1 MKHLKRSL
9 ALLLALVLTLS
20 LISGCSKKEP
30 GGDPTPGSQTAEPE
44 DPQKELEKKLKGL
57 EKVKLDHV
65 YSVEYLKTSIEGD
78 TYIEDLKEANGA
90 IYLTASFNRQIPSQ
104 QYPGETEYVWGT
116 ELYSMSA
123 DGALTKLLTFTN
135 ESEYDEENSRSVES
149 YVNSINISPDGTI
162 WYMKEQY
169 MNDWSDPENYVWE
182 QYSSLIHA
190 DMEGKELLS
199 IPMADLKD
207 PASQDDYLYISRLVF
222 AGNGN
227 ILAETGDGFIGLDP
241 NGKVLFRSGADLQNA
256 YVQSICITG
265 SGRIIANVYKYNPND
280 YSGKLCLMELD
291 PNTGKLTELADL
303 GAEMYSMGNLYG
315 GPGDTLIIGKT
326 TGIDSYD
333 LGTNTRTEL
342 LNWLNSDVNANY
354 VQTVVPLSDGRFL
367 ISERNWRSD
376 DSMKLAYMNPVGDS
390 VEKYLIHFAALYLD
404 DNLTNSIISYNKQN
418 ELFRIVFDDYSVYST
433 EDDYQAGLKQLNQDI
448 ISGKIPD
455 IFSMDG
461 LPYDVYAS
469 KGLLLDLKSR
479 LEKDP
484 DIRMEDYLENVFKAV
499 ERDGKIYS
507 IIPAFTL
514 ETLSAKES
522 LVGSEPGWTMEDLQK
537 LIKANPQAAVFSD
550 TTRETALRI
559 LLEENM
565 DAFIDPET
573 GACSFNSTE
582 FVQLLE
588 LVKTF
593 PETIDWEKLY
603 NDDPMYWEKQQ
614 SQYREGRTLLMDSYL
629 SSYTAIRDLYYQFD
643 SDCTFIGFPGA
654 KGSGAVI
661 QPNMEIAISGRTK
674 LDDQCW
680 DFLRYVLSEE
690 YQSDLGDWC
699 FPVRLDALK
708 ALETKAMTE
717 EGSGYVIYDGV
728 RGGGMVVYETGETE
742 TRDPADEAGENGEGT
757 EDDGEVSAGVLVP
770 EESAS
775 PGDLETEEPFEPAEP
790 DPGYDDWWSKPI
802 TQEMADKVTDAVTGA
817 VQVYRQQTEVMAIIQ
832 EEAGAFFAGQKTAQA
847 VADTIQSRV
856 YLYVMES
863 R

>member
-30 GGDPTPGSQTAEPE
+30 GETPAPGSQTAEPE

-78 TYIEDLKEANGA
+78 TSIQNVMEVNGE
-90 IYLTASFNRQIPSQ
+90 IYLTVSFNRQIPSEQ
-104 QYPGETEYVWGT
+104 NPEETEYIWGT
-116 ELYSMSA
+116 ELYRMAA

-149 YVNSINISPDGTI
+149 YVNRISIAPDGTI

-169 MNDWSDPENYVWE
+169 LNDWSDPENYVWE
-182 QYSSLIHA
+182 QNSSLIHA
-190 DMEGKELLS
+190 DLSGKELLS
-199 IPMADLKD
+199 IPLKDLKD
-207 PASQDDYLYISRLVF
+207 PASEEEYFYINQLIF

-227 ILAETGDGFIGLDP
+227 ILAETEEGFMGLDP
-241 NGKVLFRSGADLQNA
+241 NGKVLFRSGTDMQNA
-256 YVQSICITG
+256 YIQSICVTG
-265 SGRIIANVYKYNPND
+265 SGRIIANVYKYNPTD
-280 YSGKLCLMELD
+280 YSGKIYLMELD
-291 PNTGKLTELADL
+291 PNNGKLTDLADL
-303 GAEMYSMGNLYG
+303 GAEMNSMGNLYG

-333 LGTNTRTEL
+333 LTNNTRTEL

-354 VQTVVPLSDGRFL
+354 VQTVMPLSDGRFL
-367 ISERNWRSD
+367 ISERNWRSS

-418 ELFRIVFDDYSVYST
+418 DLFRIVFDDYSVYST

-469 KGLLLDLKSR
+469 KGLLLDLKSK

-507 IIPAFTL
+507 LIPAFTIQ
-514 ETLSAKES
+514 TLAAKES
-522 LVGSEPGWTMEDLQK
+522 LVGKNTGWTMEDLQK
-537 LIKANPQAAVFSD
+537 LIKANPQAAVLSE
-550 TTRETALRI
+550 TTQEAAFMT

-573 GACSFNSTE
+573 GACTFNSPE
-582 FVQLLE
+582 FIQLLE

-593 PETIDWEKLY
+593 PENIDWEKLA
-603 NDDPMYWEKQQ
+603 NDDPTYWERQEG
-614 SQYREGRTLLMDSYL
+614 QYREGRTLLMTAYL
-629 SSYTAIRDLYYQFD
+629 SSYTSIRDLYYQFD

-661 QPNMEIAISGRTK
+661 SPNMEIGISGRTK

-680 DFLRYVLSEE
+680 DFLRYLLGEE
-690 YQSDLGDWC
+690 YQSELGDWC
-699 FPVRLDALK
+699 FPVRLDALE

-717 EGSGYVIYDGV
+717 TGNGYVIYDGP
-728 RGGGMVVYETGETE
+728 RGGGMVYYEESE
-742 TRDPADEAGENGEGT
+742 AAPADPMEPADGAEE
-757 EDDGEVSAGVLVP
+757 DGEATAGVLVP
-770 EESAS
+770 EESSS
-775 PGDLETEEPFEPAEP
+775 PGDLEPEEPIMPEPE
-790 DPGYDDWWSKPI
+790 PGYEDWWSKPI
-802 TQEMADKVTDAVTGA
+802 TQEMADKVTDVVTGA

>member
-9 ALLLALVLTLS
+9 ALLLALVLVLS

-30 GGDPTPGSQTAEPE
+30 GETPAPGSQTAEPE
-44 DPQKELEKKLKGL
+44 DPQKELEKKLKGV

-65 YSVEYLKTSIEGD
+65 YSVEYLKTSFDGD
-78 TYIEDLKEANGA
+78 TYVQDVKEAAGD
-90 IYLTASFNRQIPSQ
+90 IYLTASFNRQVPSA
-104 QYPGETEYVWGT
+104 QYPGEMEYVWGT
-116 ELYSMSA
+116 ELYRMAA

-149 YVNSINISPDGTI
+149 YVNRISIAPDGTI

-169 MNDWSDPENYVWE
+169 LNDWSDPENYVWE
-182 QYSSLIHA
+182 QNSSLIHA
-190 DMEGKELLS
+190 DLSGKELLS
-199 IPMADLKD
+199 IPLKDLKD
-207 PASQDDYLYISRLVF
+207 PASEDEYLYINQLIF

-227 ILAETGDGFIGLDP
+227 ILAETEEGFMGLDP
-241 NGKVLFRSGADLQNA
+241 NGKVLFRSGTDLQNA
-256 YVQSICITG
+256 YIQSICVTG
-265 SGRIIANVYKYNPND
+265 SGRIIANVYKYNPTD
-280 YSGKLCLMELD
+280 YSGKIYLMELD
-291 PNTGKLTELADL
+291 PNNGKLTELADL
-303 GAEMYSMGNLYG
+303 GAEMNSMGNLYG

-333 LGTNTRTEL
+333 LATNTRTEL

-354 VQTVVPLSDGRFL
+354 VQNVVPLSDGRFL
-367 ISERNWRSD
+367 ISERNWRSS

-418 ELFRIVFDDYSVYST
+418 DLFRIVFDDYSQYNT

-469 KGLLLDLKSR
+469 KGLLLDLKSK

-507 IIPAFTL
+507 LIPAFTIQ
-514 ETLSAKES
+514 TLAAKES
-522 LVGSEPGWTMEDLQK
+522 YVGKNSGWTMEDLQK
-537 LIKANPQAAVFSD
+537 VIKANPQAAVLSE
-550 TTRETALRI
+550 TTREEALKT
-559 LLEENM
+559 LLEGNM

-573 GACSFNSTE
+573 GTCSFNSPE
-582 FVQLLE
+582 FIQLLE

-603 NDDPMYWEKQQ
+603 NDDPMYGEKQQ
-614 SQYREGRTLLMDSYL
+614 SQYREGRTLLMNAYL
-629 SSYTAIRDLYYQFD
+629 SNYTAIRDLYYQFD

-661 QPNMEIAISGRTK
+661 QPNMEIGISGRTK

-680 DFLRYVLSEE
+680 DFVRYLLSEE

-708 ALETKAMTE
+708 AMETRAMTE
-717 EGSGYVIYDGV
+717 EGNGYVIYDGV
-728 RGGGMVVYETGETE
+728 RGGGMAVNETAETE
-742 TRDPADEAGENGEGT
+742 TRDPADGAEE
-757 EDDGEVSAGVLVP
+757 DGEASPGVVIP

-775 PGDLETEEPFEPAEP
+775 PGDLEPEEPVVPEP
-790 DPGYDDWWSKPI
+790 DPGYEDWWSKPI
-802 TQEMADKVTDAVTGA
+802 TQEMADKVTNVVTGA
-817 VQVYRQQTEVMAIIQ
+817 VQISRQQTEIMAIIQ

-847 VADTIQSRV
+847 VAETIQSRV

>member
-1 MKHLKRSL
+1 MNMLKRFL
-9 ALLLALVLTLS
+9 ALLMALVLALS
-20 LISGCSKKEP
+20 LLGCSKKEP
-30 GGDPTPGSQTAEPE
+30 GENPVPGSQTSEPE
-44 DPQKELEKKLKGL
+44 DPQKELEKKLKGV

-65 YSVEYLKTSIEGD
+65 YSVEYLKTSFDGD
-78 TYIEDLKEANGA
+78 TYVQDVKEAAGD
-90 IYLTASFNRQIPSQ
+90 IYLTASFNRQVPSA
-104 QYPGETEYVWGT
+104 QYPGEMEYVWGL
-116 ELYSMSA
+116 ELYRMA
-123 DGALTKLLTFTN
+123 PDGALTKLLTFTQD
-135 ESEYDEENSRSVES
+135 SEYDEENSRSRES
-149 YVNSINISPDGTI
+149 YVNSINIAPDGTI

-169 MNDWSDPENYVWE
+169 YNDWSDPENYVWE
-182 QYSSLIHA
+182 QDSSLIHA

-199 IPMADLKD
+199 IPMKDLKD
-207 PASQDDYLYISRLVF
+207 PASEDEYLYISQLIF

-227 ILAETGDGFIGLDP
+227 ILAETEEGFIGLDP
-241 NGKVLFRSGADLQNA
+241 NGKVLFRSGADMQNA

-265 SGRIIANVYKYNPND
+265 SGRIIANVYKYNPTD
-280 YSGKLCLMELD
+280 YSGKICLMELD

-333 LGTNTRTEL
+333 LATNTRTEL

-354 VQTVVPLSDGRFL
+354 VQTVIPLSDGRFL

-418 ELFRIVFDDYSVYST
+418 DLFRIVFDDYSVYAT

-469 KGLLLDLKSR
+469 KGLLLDLKSK

-507 IIPAFTL
+507 LIPAFTIQ
-514 ETLSAKES
+514 TLAAKES
-522 LVGSEPGWTMEDLQK
+522 LVGKNTGWTMEDLQK
-537 LIKANPQAAVFSD
+537 LIKANPQAAVLSE
-550 TTRETALRI
+550 TTREAALMT

-573 GACSFNSTE
+573 GTCSFNSPE
-582 FVQLLE
+582 FIQLLE

-614 SQYREGRTLLMDSYL
+614 SQYREGRTLLMNVYL
-629 SSYTAIRDLYYQFD
+629 SNYTAIRDLYYQFD

-661 QPNMEIAISGRTK
+661 QPNMEIGISGRTK

-680 DFLRYVLSEE
+680 DFVRYLLSEE

-708 ALETKAMTE
+708 AMETRAMTE
-717 EGSGYVIYDGV
+717 EGNGYVIYDGV
-728 RGGGMVVYETGETE
+728 RGGGMAVYETAETE
-742 TRDPADEAGENGEGT
+742 TRDPADGAEE
-757 EDDGEVSAGVLVP
+757 DGEASPGVVIP

-775 PGDLETEEPFEPAEP
+775 PGDLEPEEPVVPEP

-802 TQEMADKVTDAVTGA
+802 TQEMADKITDVVTGA

>member
-30 GGDPTPGSQTAEPE
+30 GETPAPGSQTAEPE

-78 TYIEDLKEANGA
+78 TSIQNVMEVNGE
-90 IYLTASFNRQIPSQ
+90 IYLTVSFNRQIPSEQ
-104 QYPGETEYVWGT
+104 NPEETEYIWGT
-116 ELYSMSA
+116 ELYRMAA

-149 YVNSINISPDGTI
+149 YVNRISIAPDGTI

-169 MNDWSDPENYVWE
+169 LNDWSDPENYVWE
-182 QYSSLIHA
+182 QNSSLIHA
-190 DMEGKELLS
+190 DLSGKELLS
-199 IPMADLKD
+199 IPLKDLKD
-207 PASQDDYLYISRLVF
+207 PASEEEYFYINQLIF

-227 ILAETGDGFIGLDP
+227 ILAETEEGFMGLDP
-241 NGKVLFRSGADLQNA
+241 NGKVLFRSGTDMQNA
-256 YVQSICITG
+256 YIQSICVTG
-265 SGRIIANVYKYNPND
+265 SGRIIANVYKYNPTD
-280 YSGKLCLMELD
+280 YSGKIYLMELD
-291 PNTGKLTELADL
+291 PNNGKLTDLADL
-303 GAEMYSMGNLYG
+303 GAEMNSMGNLYG

-333 LGTNTRTEL
+333 LTNNTRTEL

-354 VQTVVPLSDGRFL
+354 VQTVMPLSDGRFL
-367 ISERNWRSD
+367 ISERNWRSS

-418 ELFRIVFDDYSVYST
+418 DLFRIVFDDYSVYST

-469 KGLLLDLKSR
+469 KGLLLDLKSK

-507 IIPAFTL
+507 LIPAFTIQ
-514 ETLSAKES
+514 TLAAKES
-522 LVGSEPGWTMEDLQK
+522 LVGKNTGWTMEDLQK
-537 LIKANPQAAVFSD
+537 LIKANPQAAVLSE
-550 TTRETALRI
+550 TTQEAAFMT

-573 GACSFNSTE
+573 GACTFNSPE
-582 FVQLLE
+582 FIQLLE

-593 PETIDWEKLY
+593 PENIDWEKLA
-603 NDDPMYWEKQQ
+603 NDDPTYWERQEG
-614 SQYREGRTLLMDSYL
+614 QYREGRTLLMTAYL
-629 SSYTAIRDLYYQFD
+629 SSYTSIRDLYYQFD

-661 QPNMEIAISGRTK
+661 SPNMEIGISGRTK

-680 DFLRYVLSEE
+680 DFLRYLLGEE
-690 YQSDLGDWC
+690 YQSELGDWC

-717 EGSGYVIYDGV
+717 AGGGYVIYDGP
-728 RGGGMVVYETGETE
+728 RGGGMVYYEESE
-742 TRDPADEAGENGEGT
+742 AAPADPMEPADGAEE
-757 EDDGEVSAGVLVP
+757 DGEATAGVLVP
-770 EESAS
+770 EESSS
-775 PGDLETEEPFEPAEP
+775 PGDLEPEEPVMPEPE
-790 DPGYDDWWSKPI
+790 PGYEDWWSKPI
-802 TQEMADKVTDAVTGA
+802 TQEMADKITDVVKGA
-817 VQVYRQQTEVMAIIQ
+817 VQVYRQQTEVMAIVQ
-832 EEAGAFFAGQKTAQA
+832 EEAGAFFSGQKTAQA

>member
-1 MKHLKRSL
+1 MNMLKRFL
-9 ALLLALVLTLS
+9 ALLMALVLALS
-20 LISGCSKKEP
+20 LLGCSKKEP
-30 GGDPTPGSQTAEPE
+30 GENPVPGSQTSEPE
-44 DPQKELEKKLKGL
+44 DPQKELEKKLKGV

-65 YSVEYLKTSIEGD
+65 YSVEYLKTTIEGD
-78 TYIEDLKEANGA
+78 AYIQDVKEAAGS
-90 IYLTASFNRQIPSQ
+90 IYLTASFSRQIPSEQ
-104 QYPGETEYVWGT
+104 FPGETEYIWGV
-116 ELYSMSA
+116 ELYRMTEE
-123 DGALTKLLTFTN
+123 GALTKLLTFTQ
-135 ESEYDEENSRSVES
+135 ESQYDEENSRSWES
-149 YVNSINISPDGTI
+149 YVNNISIAPDGTI

-169 MNDWSDPENYVWE
+169 LNDWSDPENYIWE
-182 QYSSLIHA
+182 QESSLVHA
-190 DMEGKELLS
+190 DMEGNELLS
-199 IPMADLKD
+199 IPMDSLKA
-207 PASQDDYLYISRLVF
+207 PGSEDDYLYISQLIF
-222 AGNGN
+222 NGNGN
-227 ILAETGDGFIGLDP
+227 LLAMTGDGFIGLDP
-241 NGKVLFRSGADLQNA
+241 NGKVLFRSGAEMQNA
-256 YVQSICITG
+256 YIESLCVTG
-265 SGRIIANVYKYNPND
+265 SGRVVACVYKYNPND
-280 YSGKLCLMELD
+280 YSGKLFLMELD
-291 PNTGKLTELADL
+291 PNAGKLTELADL

-315 GPGDTLIIGKT
+315 GPGNTLIIGKT

-333 LGTNTRTEL
+333 IGTGARTEI
-342 LNWLNSDVNANY
+342 LNWLNCDMNANY
-354 VQTVVPLSDGRFL
+354 VQNVVPLSDGRFL
-367 ISERNWRSD
+367 ITERNWRRD
-376 DSMKLAYMNPVGDS
+376 DSVKLAYMNPVGES

-418 ELFRIVFDDYSVYST
+418 DMFRIVFDDYSVYNT
-433 EDDYQAGLKQLNQDI
+433 EDDYQAGLKQLNQEI
-448 ISGKIPD
+448 ISGNIPD

-469 KGLLLDLKSR
+469 KGLLLDLKAR
-479 LEKDP
+479 LNSDP
-484 DIRMEDYLENVFKAV
+484 DFRMEDYLENVFKAV

-514 ETLSAKES
+514 ETLTAKES
-522 LVGSEPGWTMEDLQK
+522 LVGKTSGWTMEDLQK

-550 TTRETALRI
+550 TTREAALRI

-573 GACSFNSTE
+573 GACTFNSPA

-603 NDDPMYWEKQQ
+603 NDDPTYWERQEG
-614 SQYREGRTLLMDSYL
+614 QYREGRTLLMDSYL

-717 EGSGYVIYDGV
+717 EGNGYVIYDGAY
-728 RGGGMVVYETGETE
+728 GGGMVVYETAETE
-742 TRDPADEAGENGEGT
+742 TRDPAEGAE
-757 EDDGEVSAGVLVP
+757 EDGQATAGVLIP

-790 DPGYDDWWSKPI
+790 EPGYDDWWSKPI
-802 TQEMADKVTDAVTGA
+802 TQEMADKITAVIKGA

-832 EEAGAFFAGQKTAQA
+832 EEAGAFFAGQKSAQA
-847 VADTIQSRV
+847 VAEVIQSRV
-856 YLYVMES
+856 SLYEAES